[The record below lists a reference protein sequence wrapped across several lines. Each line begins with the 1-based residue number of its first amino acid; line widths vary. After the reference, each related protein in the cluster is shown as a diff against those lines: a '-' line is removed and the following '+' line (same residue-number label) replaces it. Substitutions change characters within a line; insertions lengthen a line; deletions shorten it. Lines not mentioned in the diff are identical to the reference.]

1 MTLYTAPFVYCP
13 MCAHPLQESIID
25 HQPRSKCPQCS
36 YVDWGSYSLGVGGVV
51 WNGEKI
57 LLVQRAYNPGK
68 GVWTIPGGYVNQ
80 GESIGTAIVR
90 EILEE
95 TGIHTKPLSIIAV
108 RDRPSDSPSQKHDT
122 YIIFQM
128 SLLGGILHAQPEEV
142 SNLGFFSLAECKN
155 LQIASLTLSVIE
167 ASRTFSQGLVLN
179 TTVNL
184 IGTSSTLYQ
193 IK

>member
-1 MTLYTAPFVYCP
+1 MSLYTAPFIYCP
-13 MCAHPLQESIID
+13 RCAQPLQESIID
-25 HQPRSKCPQCS
+25 NQTRRVCPKCS

-51 WNGEKI
+51 WNEGRI

-80 GESIGTAIVR
+80 GESIGDAIVR

-95 TGIHTKPLSIIAV
+95 TGIHTKPHSIIAL
-108 RDRPSDSPSQKHDT
+108 RDRPSDRPTQKHDA

-128 SLLGGILHAQPEEV
+128 SIQGGILQAQPEEV
-142 SNLGFFSLAECKN
+142 SNLGFFSLAECSN

-167 ASRTFSQGLVLN
+167 ASRTFSQGLVLKTN
-179 TTVNL
+179 VNL
-184 IGTSSTLYQ
+184 IGASSTLYQ
-193 IK
+193 ID